1 MSFITEESGICLSHS
16 GEVQYPICGELIRE
30 GELKYILEEGGKVLL
45 TDTPCGSAIQEFD
58 CRFDRKVV
66 DSGKFITLTNV
77 CTLPITVT
85 GFMMEDA
92 ARFSLFEY
100 PLHKGKGLYT
110 TGNTPDL
117 PFTLQP
123 NEFKRINTYFHPL
136 ISELTNGTP
145 GTFDN
150 RIGDSFSSKV
160 DIFPGFPIVNCSDDP
175 NSCDAFFTLSGE
187 FICEEPDKDW
197 MYNDENFITPNLSD
211 LGGVASDYC
220 IPITDP
226 IEMVKDGGLHIQNTF
241 SGLRDTAIAY
251 GKVLDDG
258 GRLHE
263 KYQDIGMA
271 GSLAGFGAI
280 CQGLIDSNNHNNINN
295 LFGAT
300 LTNHSYTYNDGE
312 NEYPLNISYTP
323 NNTAVKSFNDI
334 PHTGMIFDVLSE
346 DSSRETYYST
356 VFINVGRQDA
366 NTQLN
371 RMFTAQKGEYTLE
384 DFCTP
389 EEFKSTNNPLVEFTS
404 FIGGSPTNLGA
415 PPIDLNSM
423 VYPYPFFRTYVGKT
437 DGKLYNFSSRTVGML
452 GKGAYSDINMLFT
465 GMVSYAGPNP
475 QVILMGQEVVS
486 MYIAKNAKLTI
497 YSKKD
502 LNGDIIFEG
511 VGPKYYYID
520 TSQITSNTRS
530 DYMAFNADI
539 NQLDENSF
547 VNSDLLDGNG
557 SFIENALNPLAL
569 GPGFQE
575 PSPGSFR
582 LPYSSDTFFG
592 RHGDGSFKIEYLA

>member
-45 TDTPCGSAIQEFD
+45 TDTPCGSALQEFD

-100 PLHKGKGLYT
+100 PLHKGKTLYT

-136 ISELTNGTP
+136 QSELTYGTP

-150 RIGDSFSSKV
+150 RTGDSFSSKV

-187 FICEEPDKDW
+187 FICEEPEKDW

-211 LGGVASDYC
+211 LGGVTSDYC

-226 IEMVKDGGLHIQNTF
+226 IEMVKDGGLHIENTF

-346 DSSRETYYST
+346 DPSRETYYST
-356 VFINVGRQDA
+356 VFINVESQGGQ
-366 NTQLN
+366 NQLN
-371 RMFTAQKGEYTLE
+371 RMFTAQKGNYLE
-384 DFCTP
+384 
-389 EEFKSTNNPLVEFTS
+389 E
-404 FIGGSPTNLGA
+404 
-415 PPIDLNSM
+415 DLCN
-423 VYPYPFFRTYVGKT
+423 
-437 DGKLYNFSSRTVGML
+437 D
-452 GKGAYSDINMLFT
+452 
-465 GMVSYAGPNP
+465 
-475 QVILMGQEVVS
+475 
-486 MYIAKNAKLTI
+486 
-497 YSKKD
+497 
-502 LNGDIIFEG
+502 
-511 VGPKYYYID
+511 
-520 TSQITSNTRS
+520 
-530 DYMAFNADI
+530 
-539 NQLDENSF
+539 
-547 VNSDLLDGNG
+547 
-557 SFIENALNPLAL
+557 
-569 GPGFQE
+569 
-575 PSPGSFR
+575 
-582 LPYSSDTFFG
+582 
-592 RHGDGSFKIEYLA
+592 

>member
-1 MSFITEESGICLSHS
+1 MSFITEESGICLGHS
-16 GEVQYPICGELIRE
+16 GEVEYPFCGELVRE

-45 TDTPCGSAIQEFD
+45 TDTPCGGPIPEFD
-58 CRFDRKVV
+58 CNFDRKVV
-66 DSGKFITLTNV
+66 DTGKFITLTNV

-85 GFMMEDA
+85 GFTMSDP

-100 PLHKGKGLYT
+100 PLHKGTQIYT
-110 TGNTPDL
+110 SGNTADL

-150 RIGDSFSSKV
+150 RVGDSFESRV
-160 DIFPGFPIVNCSDDP
+160 EIYPGFPIQNCTSDP
-175 NSCDAFFTLSGE
+175 NSCDAYFTLSGE
-187 FICEEPDKDW
+187 FVCEEPDKDW
-197 MYNDENFITPNLSD
+197 MYNNENFITPNLSD
-211 LGGVASDYC
+211 LGGVTSDYC

-226 IEMVKDGGLHIQNTF
+226 IEMPKGGGLQIENTF

-280 CQGLIDSNNHNNINN
+280 CQGLIDSNSHNNINN

-300 LTNHSYTYNDGE
+300 LTNYSYTYDDGE
-312 NEYPLNISYTP
+312 NQYPLTISYSS

-334 PHTGMIFDVLSE
+334 PHTGMLFDVFSE
-346 DSSRETYYST
+346 DPSRETYYST

-389 EEFKSTNNPLVEFTS
+389 EKFESKNVPDNLVYFS
-404 FIGGSPTNLGA
+404 DSVIGYQNVDGTTNLWKYFHNIFGRGRYA
-415 PPIDLNSM
+415 DAASSINNIPATIDS
-423 VYPYPFFRTYVGKT
+423 
-437 DGKLYNFSSRTVGML
+437 
-452 GKGAYSDINMLFT
+452 
-465 GMVSYAGPNP
+465 
-475 QVILMGQEVVS
+475 ILIVE
-486 MYIAKNAKLTI
+486 NAKLTY
-497 YSKKD
+497 YSEKD
-502 LNGDIIFEG
+502 LKGDILIEETGPKLIYNSLALQDPSAFALTNEG
-511 VGPKYYYID
+511 LEEGLVSNGQIIQENFTRINLTIIDGRVGPI
-520 TSQITSNTRS
+520 I
-530 DYMAFNADI
+530 
-539 NQLDENSF
+539 
-547 VNSDLLDGNG
+547 
-557 SFIENALNPLAL
+557 
-569 GPGFQE
+569 
-575 PSPGSFR
+575 
-582 LPYSSDTFFG
+582 
-592 RHGDGSFKIEYLA
+592 GSFKIEYLE

>member
-1 MSFITEESGICLSHS
+1 MSFITEESGICLGHS
-16 GEVQYPICGELIRE
+16 GEVAYPFCGELVRE

-45 TDTPCGSAIQEFD
+45 TDTPCGGPIPEFD
-58 CRFDRKVV
+58 CNFDRKVV
-66 DSGKFITLTNV
+66 DTGKFITLTNV

-85 GFMMEDA
+85 GFTMSDP

-100 PLHKGKGLYT
+100 PLHKGTQIYT
-110 TGNTPDL
+110 SGNTADL

-150 RIGDSFSSKV
+150 RVGDSFESRV
-160 DIFPGFPIVNCSDDP
+160 EIYPGFPIQNCTNDP
-175 NSCDAFFTLSGE
+175 NSCDAYFTLSGE
-187 FICEEPDKDW
+187 FVCEEPDKDW
-197 MYNDENFITPNLSD
+197 MYNNENFITPNLSD
-211 LGGVASDYC
+211 LGGIDADYC

-226 IEMVKDGGLHIQNTF
+226 IEMVKDGGLHIENTF

-334 PHTGMIFDVLSE
+334 PHTGMLFNVFSE
-346 DSSRETYYST
+346 DPSRETYYST
-356 VFINVGRQDA
+356 VFINVGAKDVQR
-366 NTQLN
+366 QLN
-371 RMFTAQKGEYTLE
+371 RMFTAQKGNYLE
-384 DFCTP
+384 
-389 EEFKSTNNPLVEFTS
+389 E
-404 FIGGSPTNLGA
+404 
-415 PPIDLNSM
+415 DLC
-423 VYPYPFFRTYVGKT
+423 
-437 DGKLYNFSSRTVGML
+437 D
-452 GKGAYSDINMLFT
+452 D
-465 GMVSYAGPNP
+465 
-475 QVILMGQEVVS
+475 
-486 MYIAKNAKLTI
+486 
-497 YSKKD
+497 
-502 LNGDIIFEG
+502 
-511 VGPKYYYID
+511 
-520 TSQITSNTRS
+520 
-530 DYMAFNADI
+530 
-539 NQLDENSF
+539 
-547 VNSDLLDGNG
+547 
-557 SFIENALNPLAL
+557 
-569 GPGFQE
+569 
-575 PSPGSFR
+575 
-582 LPYSSDTFFG
+582 
-592 RHGDGSFKIEYLA
+592 